1 MAYNIIYAC
10 RKKQQTETPPKEPG
24 YWAAGERCNSPSPDV
39 YNVIRRQHESD
50 LAGTR
55 PDIKNTSFL
64 GSSPDT
70 PPGDYDNLAG
80 RDTESGFVT
89 LASTESGF
97 VTNDLYDTL
106 QGRGSGRYYR
116 DQGWMDELYGY
127 WYDRRTLAFNCI
139 FSCKNDNSCWCL
151 TWVFPWCQISNIIY
165 CSIGSQI
172 RRMLELKT
180 GLDVCT
186 LYCTEWMR
194 ECVILVSFINH

>member
-1 MAYNIIYAC
+1 MKGSVYRLYTFHINQYPVVACLSDNALNITYIVLPTIPLLLLLIVTMGVFCFKLFTKRCVVSPLTTLMKAILNLIANNIIYAC
-10 RKKQQTETPPKEPG
+10 RKKEQTETPPKDPG

-97 VTNDLYDTL
+97 VTNDMYDTL

-127 WYDRRTLAFNCI
+127 
-139 FSCKNDNSCWCL
+139 
-151 TWVFPWCQISNIIY
+151 
-165 CSIGSQI
+165 
-172 RRMLELKT
+172 
-180 GLDVCT
+180 
-186 LYCTEWMR
+186 
-194 ECVILVSFINH
+194 

>member
-1 MAYNIIYAC
+1 MIVKSIIYVC
-10 RKKQQTETPPKEPG
+10 RKKEQTETPPKDPG

-39 YNVIRRQHESD
+39 YKVIRRQHESD

-70 PPGDYDNLAG
+70 PTGDYDNLAG

-97 VTNDLYDTL
+97 VTNDMYDPL

-127 WYDRRTLAFNCI
+127 
-139 FSCKNDNSCWCL
+139 
-151 TWVFPWCQISNIIY
+151 
-165 CSIGSQI
+165 
-172 RRMLELKT
+172 
-180 GLDVCT
+180 
-186 LYCTEWMR
+186 
-194 ECVILVSFINH
+194 